1 MNRMTG
7 YTSPAKYK
15 SLEDIQRDSSELCL
29 CYCGWEQCEPG
40 HRYGPNRRRN
50 YVLHFVSKG
59 SGKLEVNGNQ
69 YHIKKGEAFLLP
81 PATEAWYEADKEDPW
96 FYSWVGFTGSK
107 AKACVDNAGFSVKK
121 PVRSI
126 ACLSHIQELIEK
138 ILEEYQ
144 LSFKCELRRNA
155 YLLEILADLVEE
167 YMRDARPIMIRD
179 ENEKAL
185 FVNVNGKRLTRQGFW
200 KIVKYYKEQAHIDK
214 DITPHVLRHS
224 FATHLL
230 QNGADLKAIQTML
243 GHSDISS
250 TQVYAQ
256 FQDAGIRDI
265 YRRTHPRA

>member
-7 YTSPAKYK
+7 YTSSAKYK

-126 ACLSHIQELIEK
+126 ACLSHIQ
-138 ILEEYQ
+138 
-144 LSFKCELRRNA
+144 
-155 YLLEILADLVEE
+155 
-167 YMRDARPIMIRD
+167 
-179 ENEKAL
+179 
-185 FVNVNGKRLTRQGFW
+185 
-200 KIVKYYKEQAHIDK
+200 
-214 DITPHVLRHS
+214 
-224 FATHLL
+224 
-230 QNGADLKAIQTML
+230 
-243 GHSDISS
+243 
-250 TQVYAQ
+250 
-256 FQDAGIRDI
+256 
-265 YRRTHPRA
+265 